1 MCSYNYLIHMKIVIE
16 TTLKNDKNKEADTFS
31 AILDM
36 DELAGLVKAH
46 GLEGG
51 NKALDGFIAKYV
63 TQLKEKF
70 GKYVNK

>member
-1 MCSYNYLIHMKIVIE
+1 MKIVIE
-16 TTLKNDKNKEADTFS
+16 TSLKNDTNTETDTFS

-36 DELAGLVKAH
+36 DELAVIVKNH
-46 GLEGG
+46 GLDGG
-51 NKALDGFIAKYV
+51 NKALDGFIQKYT

>member
-1 MCSYNYLIHMKIVIE
+1 MKIVIE
-16 TTLKNDKNKEADTFS
+16 TSLKNDTNKETDTFS

-36 DELAGLVKAH
+36 EELSQIVKNH
-46 GLEGG
+46 GLDGG
-51 NKALDGFIAKYV
+51 NKALDGFIAKYN

>member
-1 MCSYNYLIHMKIVIE
+1 MKIVIE
-16 TTLKNDKNKEADTFS
+16 TSLKNDTNKETDTFS

-36 DELAGLVKAH
+36 DELATIVKNH

-51 NKALDGFIAKYV
+51 NTALDGFVQKYT

-70 GKYVNK
+70 GRYVNR